1 MAFMSASNRSEPMK
15 GATMNVLRN
24 AAIELETTTHAVL
37 SAHDAYHRDAIE
49 SVGWER
55 RGLLQR
61 LARVEAT
68 EPEGSTSDVRIA
80 A

>member
-1 MAFMSASNRSEPMK
+1 
-15 GATMNVLRN
+15 MNVLRN

-37 SAHDAYHRDAIE
+37 SAHEAYHRDAIE

>member
-1 MAFMSASNRSEPMK
+1 
-15 GATMNVLRN
+15 MNELRN
-24 AAIELETTTHAVL
+24 AAIELEVTTHAVL
-37 SAHDAYHRDAIE
+37 GAHEAYHRDAIE

-61 LARVEAT
+61 LARIEAP
-68 EPEGSTSDVRIA
+68 EPEGRTSDVRIA